1 MAMSMTTGT
10 AMSTTDGPQLY
21 RLLAWLSPSFPTGGF
36 SYSHGLEAA
45 VEAGR
50 VADVATLV
58 DYVGVAL
65 ARGAGRLDAAFL
77 AAAHRAIAA
86 DDEAAFLAA
95 ASRALATRGSAELAL
110 ESQAQG
116 EAFLATLRAAWPD
129 PALERW
135 ARLLDAA
142 CVPAVHPVAVATAAA
157 ASGIALAPI
166 LAGFLQAF
174 AANVV
179 SAGVRLVPLGQT
191 DGQRALA
198 ALEPAI
204 AAAVD
209 AALQPRDL
217 AAIGSAAPLIDLL
230 SIRHE
235 RQYARLFRS

>member
-1 MAMSMTTGT
+1 MATT
-10 AMSTTDGPQLY
+10 TTTVTNMRDGPLLY

-45 VEAGR
+45 VDAGL
-50 VADVATLV
+50 VGDVATLV

-65 ARGAGRLDAAFL
+65 TRGAGHLDAAFL
-77 AAAHRAIAA
+77 AASHRAIAR
-86 DDEAAFLAA
+86 DDERRR
-95 ASRALATRGSAELAL
+95 SSPRRRAPSPREQAELAL

-116 EAFLATLRAAWPD
+116 EAFLATVRAAWPD
-129 PALERW
+129 PPLERW
-135 ARLLDAA
+135 ARLLDTAGI
-142 CVPAVHPVAVATAAA
+142 PAVHPVAVAIAAA

-191 DGQRALA
+191 DGQRAMA
-198 ALEPAI
+198 RLERVI
-204 AAAVD
+204 ADAVD
-209 AALQPRDL
+209 AALQPRAL
-217 AAIGSAAPLIDLL
+217 EMIGSAAPLIDLL
-230 SIRHE
+230 SMRHE